1 VGCTWYNDPSIFRLL
16 DSIPKE
22 IDVLVV
28 DGKFTDM
35 VGEPF
40 SDKEMKD
47 KVKNYPNVTVVGY
60 TGSEVDKRNFMMQT
74 IEGLH
79 KYCLIIDSDEWVK
92 MADWPYFYK
101 EICKHD
107 EGILGV
113 RLEFD
118 FGGSGYF
125 GHLWV
130 HPRDWEF
137 YKTHKSYRNKK
148 TNRVVSSGN
157 WGKVHLP
164 GILIRGD
171 DKLRSAEYSAKVED
185 YQETLWAKQ

>member
-1 VGCTWYNDPSIFRLL
+1 ML

-35 VGEPF
+35 EGEPF
-40 SDKEMKD
+40 SDDQMKD
-47 KVKNYPNVTVVGY
+47 KVKSYPNVTLVGY
-60 TGSEVDKRNFMMQT
+60 TGTEVNKRNFMMKT
-74 IEGLH
+74 ISLH
-79 KYCLIIDSDEWVK
+79 KYCLIIDSDEFVK
-92 MADWPYFYK
+92 IADWPYFYK

-113 RLEFD
+113 RLEFN

-130 HPRDWEF
+130 HPEDWEF
-137 YKTHKSYRNKK
+137 YKSHKNYRNKK
-148 TNRVVSSGN
+148 TNRVVSSGDY
-157 WGKVHLP
+157 GKITLP
-164 GILIRGD
+164 GILIHGD
-171 DKLRSAEYSAKVED
+171 DKLRSEAYLAKVEA